1 MEKQFHEKISSVL
14 GGILKKINSQKL
26 LESREQT
33 ENVIIPMYKAMMQQD
48 IENFQACNCK
58 NTLELEKVQRKAE
71 KT

>member
-14 GGILKKINSQKL
+14 GGILKKNKQ
-26 LESREQT
+26 LEVIREQT
-33 ENVIIPMYKAMMQQD
+33 ENIIIPMYKAMMQQD

-58 NTLELEKVQRKAE
+58 NILELEKVQRKAE